1 MKKIISVFIIL
12 SVLLSCTS
20 FAEGYYAL
28 GQDSLTAE
36 CAILMDAHSG
46 RVIYEK
52 NSVQKHAIASITKI
66 MTALVVFDEI
76 YKGNLTLDTIVTANG
91 YEPEEGEVH
100 IYLAKGEQISVHDLL
115 KAMFLPSANDACVA
129 LAEHIAGSK
138 KGFVEMMNNKAIDL
152 KLENT
157 NFSNTNGLK
166 SDNHYSTAHDVAVM
180 ARALLNYKEVY
191 NYCSLWNDSIRGG
204 TFQVTNTNLLLT
216 RYDGMTGLK
225 TGYTEEAG
233 YCLAGTAERNGVSL
247 ISVVLGAP
255 TSDARFADTKAILNY
270 GFDNYE
276 MKTIAR
282 QGEPICDIKLKRAV
296 EKKYTVTLS
305 QDYTALMRKDFAGEI
320 EKNATYEEKIKAPIE
335 QGMNVGSVTFSADG
349 MPLMTVPLTV
359 QQSFP
364 KITYF
369 TSIGLLFKSFMGLR

>member
-1 MKKIISVFIIL
+1 MKKTISLILIISVLF
-12 SVLLSCTS
+12 SFVS
-20 FAEGYYAL
+20 FAEGTYEL

-36 CAILMDAHSG
+36 CAILVDAQSG
-46 RVIYEK
+46 RVLYEK
-52 NSVQKHAIASITKI
+52 NSTQKHAIASVTKI
-66 MTALVVFDEI
+66 MTALVVFDEMR
-76 YKGNLTLDTIVTANG
+76 KGNLTLDDIVTANG
-91 YEPEEGEVH
+91 YEPEGGEVH

-115 KAMFLPSANDACVA
+115 KAIFLPSANDACVA
-129 LAEHIAGSK
+129 IAEHIAGSK

-152 KLENT
+152 NMENT

-166 SDNHYSTAHDVAVM
+166 SDNHYSTAYDVAVM

-191 NYCSLWNDSIRGG
+191 NYCSLWNDTIRGG

-233 YCLAGTAERNGVSL
+233 YCLVGTAERNGVSL

-255 TSDARFADTKAILNY
+255 TSNERFADTKTLLNY

-276 MKTIAR
+276 MKTIAK
-282 QGEPICDIKLKRAV
+282 QGEAICDIKIKRAV
-296 EKKYTVTLS
+296 EKKYTVTLK
-305 QDYTALMRKDFAGEI
+305 QDYATLLRKDFSGEI

-335 QGMNVGSVTFSADG
+335 QGLNVGSVTFSADG
-349 MPLMTVPLTV
+349 VELMTVPLTV
-359 QQSFP
+359 EQSFP

-369 TSIGLLFKSFMGLR
+369 TSIGLFFKSFMGLR